1 MHIGLFHEPDLMSSK
16 IVRKRLICLGIGEN
30 RSQLQLFRL
39 LSKQLKE
46 LRIGQILRLN
56 NNTLLRSRKQLGN
69 YRTAIEIAN
78 DKVGMQVGSEDLLTV
93 SVLIKEGLQ
102 TLKDL
107 RSFASEKMF
116 AVLCKSGMS

>member
-1 MHIGLFHEPDLMSSK
+1 MHIRFFHQPHLMSSK
-16 IVRKRLICLGIGEN
+16 IVRKRLIGFSMGEN

-46 LRIGQILRLN
+46 LRICQILRLN
-56 NNTLLRSRKQLGN
+56 NNTLLSSRKQLSN
-69 YRTAIEIAN
+69 HRTTIEIAN

-93 SVLIKEGLQ
+93 SVLIKEGLEA
-102 TLKDL
+102 LKDFG
-107 RSFASEKMF
+107 SFASEEVF